1 MNSNLDI
8 SKIFFSYGIALF
20 PLFLLLGPLISE
32 IFLMLIIFF
41 SFFII
46 FKDKK
51 FEFLLNR
58 FFIFFYFFIYP
69 LFFRQFT
76 IFIILN
82 IQKEEFFILEYLYLH
97 YLYGLF

>member
-58 FFIFFYFFIYP
+58 FFIFLLFYLSTK
-69 LFFRQFT
+69 LFSDNLQF
-76 IFIILN
+76 L
-82 IQKEEFFILEYLYLH
+82 
-97 YLYGLF
+97 